1 MPTNSTSNPAVQSG
15 GLALPGVRVLTVNG
29 GSSSIKFALFEPGP
43 PPQRGLAGAVERVG
57 LADAF
62 LRAAGP
68 DHPDERRPLLAAD
81 FDQAVA
87 GLLDWLDGVG
97 ELGRVSAVGHRVVHG
112 GPHHTDPQVV
122 TPELVADLRGAIPFA
137 PAHLPSTIRL
147 IEALALRLPGVP
159 QVACFD
165 TAFHRDLPP
174 AARILPIPRRYQA
187 AGVRRYGFHGLS
199 YAYLLGEF
207 ERLAGADAARGR
219 MVLAHLGAGASMA
232 AVRGGRCVDTTMGL
246 TPAGGL
252 VMGTR
257 TGDIDPGVL
266 VYLAREEKF
275 SADQLEDLVTRR
287 SGLLGVSETSPDMR
301 DLLVRQATDPRAAT
315 AVELFCYQARKSVGA
330 LAAALGGLDALVF
343 SGGMGENAP
352 EVRARVSDGL
362 GFLGVR
368 LDPAANA
375 ANAPVISAAAGSVAV
390 RVIPTDEEL
399 MIARTVFRIAG
410 ADSQASFASTV
421 RPAS

>member
-1 MPTNSTSNPAVQSG
+1 MLPNSTSKPAVRSG
-15 GLALPGVRVLTVNG
+15 GPARPGVRVLTVNG
-29 GSSSIKFALFEPGP
+29 GSSSIKFALFEPGSP
-43 PPQRGLAGAVERVG
+43 PKRGLAGAVERVG

-62 LRAAGP
+62 LRAAGS
-68 DHPDERRPLLAAD
+68 DCPDEQRPLPAAD
-81 FDQAVA
+81 LDQAVA

-112 GPHHTDPQVV
+112 GPVHTDPQVV
-122 TPELVADLRGAIPFA
+122 TPELVADLRGATPFA
-137 PAHLPSTIRL
+137 PTHLPAEIRL
-147 IEALALRLPGVP
+147 IEALARRLPGVP

-165 TAFHRDLPP
+165 TAFHRDLPQ
-174 AARILPIPRRYQA
+174 AARLLPIPRRYQA

-219 MVLAHLGAGASMA
+219 VVLAHLGSGASMA

-257 TGDIDPGVL
+257 TGDLDPGVF
-266 VYLAREEKF
+266 VYLARAEGL

-287 SGLLGVSETSPDMR
+287 SGLVGVSETSPDMR
-301 DLLVRQATDPRAAT
+301 DLLARQATDPRAAA
-315 AVELFCYQARKSVGA
+315 AVELFCYQARKWVGA

-352 EVRARVSDGL
+352 EVRAKVCDGL

-375 ANAPVISAAAGSVAV
+375 ANAPVISTAAGSAAV

-410 ADSQASFASTV
+410 ADSHAPQENSDG
-421 RPAS
+421 

>member
-1 MPTNSTSNPAVQSG
+1 MTTSSSSKSAFQSVG
-15 GLALPGVRVLTVNG
+15 PFPPRGLILTVNG

-43 PPQRGLAGAVERVG
+43 PPERVLSGAVERIG
-57 LADAF
+57 LADSF

-68 DHPDERRPLLAAD
+68 NCPDERRLLPAAD
-81 FDQAVA
+81 LDQAII

-97 ELGRVSAVGHRVVHG
+97 ELDRVSAVGHRFVHG
-112 GPHHTDPQVV
+112 GPLHSGPQVV
-122 TPELVADLRGAIPFA
+122 TPELIADLREATPFA
-137 PAHLPSTIRL
+137 PAHLPAEIRL
-147 IEALALRLPGVP
+147 IEALADRLPGVS
-159 QVACFD
+159 QVACCD
-165 TAFHRDLPP
+165 TDFHRDLPL
-174 AARILPIPRRYQA
+174 AARLLPIPHRYQA

-207 ERLAGADAARGR
+207 ERLAGAEAARGR
-219 MVLAHLGAGASMA
+219 VVLAHLGYGASMA
-232 AVRGGRCVDTTMGL
+232 AVSDGRCVDTTMGL
-246 TPAGGL
+246 TPSGGL

-266 VYLAREEKF
+266 VYIARTEGL

-301 DLLVRQATDPRAAT
+301 DLLERQARDPRSAA

-330 LAAALGGLDALVF
+330 LAAVLGGLDVLVF
-343 SGGMGENAP
+343 SGGMGEHAP
-352 EVRARVSDGL
+352 EVRTRVCNGL
-362 GFLGVR
+362 EFLGVR

-375 ANAPVISAAAGSVAV
+375 ANAPVISSAASPVAV

-399 MIARTVFRIAG
+399 MIARTVLRVAG
-410 ADSQASFASTV
+410 ADSQPSFARPV